1 MKRSLLRLPMALLAL
16 VLCLP
21 AARAF
26 PPAPAGLIYGMVKD
40 QYGTPLQ
47 DTSDTVVLQTSAGV
61 QVSGFVQ
68 PNLAIGVNYLIHV
81 PMDAGLTAKPYT
93 ANALMSATPYKL
105 LVVVGG
111 TTNLP
116 MEMTGANLVLGIPA
130 QKTYQNLTLGTDA
143 NGDGIPDAW
152 EKEFLAEIGS
162 NLALASLNPN
172 GIYTKDGRS
181 LMQEYLLGNYPY
193 NHTNN
198 FNVQIVGQTAG
209 AAVLAFTTASGRTYT
224 AYGSTDL
231 QNWTPLVFTI
241 PNAGTGSQSSYYA
254 ASIQPMQI
262 QTVQPTN
269 VPQMQFFR
277 LQLQ

>member
-1 MKRSLLRLPMALLAL
+1 
-16 VLCLP
+16 
-21 AARAF
+21 
-26 PPAPAGLIYGMVKD
+26 
-40 QYGTPLQ
+40 
-47 DTSDTVVLQTSAGV
+47 
-61 QVSGFVQ
+61 
-68 PNLAIGVNYLIHV
+68 
-81 PMDAGLTAKPYT
+81 MDAGLTAKPYT

-162 NLALASLNPN
+162 NLALASLHPN

-193 NHTNN
+193 NPTNN